1 MTNRNTKLIRFSA
14 VAAGCAAFIA
24 LAVPARPARAD
35 LQAAYVQGYGGQS
48 DSDSNVSGGTSGAR
62 QGALGVQ
69 AGARVTILELY
80 GDYTRMG
87 EGMSVQRG
95 ILGLRV
101 GLDFTSKTRLEL
113 RLGGGA
119 IAEEGGA
126 LTGPA
131 NAPPNRAGVVGRAG
145 VNLEHKMLDTGM
157 LMLGVGVNG
166 ETFTM
171 TSTSTSAATTALN
184 TDGWVQGSDIMASL
198 HLKFE
203 IGI

>member
-1 MTNRNTKLIRFSA
+1 MKSNITKASFRFLSA
-14 VAAGCAAFIA
+14 AAGLAAFIA
-24 LAVPARPARAD
+24 VTGSARPARAD
-35 LQAAYVQGYGGQS
+35 LLAAYVQGYGGVS
-48 DSDSNVSGGTSGAR
+48 DSDSNVSGGTSAGR

-87 EGMSVQRG
+87 EGIAVQRG

-126 LTGPA
+126 LTGPTL
-131 NAPPNRAGVVGRAG
+131 APQRHVGVVGRAG
-145 VNLEHKMLDTGM
+145 VNLEHKLLDTGM
-157 LMLGVGVNG
+157 LMAGLGING

-171 TSTSTSAATTALN
+171 ATETTALQ